1 MQLYKHLD
9 KRIVYMGEDPDV
21 RMNKRKAVRD
31 CHIISYV
38 SYPVLFFRK
47 ALKPVC

>member
-31 CHIISYV
+31 CHIISYM
-38 SYPVLFFRK
+38 YHILFFSSGK
-47 ALKPVC
+47 H